1 MQCNIHSVQFSRSVV
16 SDSLR
21 PHESQHAR
29 PPCLSPT
36 PGVHSD
42 SRPSS
47 RWCHPAI
54 SLFPHWSPVAYWAPT
69 DLGSSSFSILSFC
82 LFILLQTN
90 PVRFH
95 FYEVPGGGGG
105 FIAKLCQT
113 VLHKVLRRVKFIES
127 ESTWVD
133 AKGQGSREDG
143 VSA

>member
-1 MQCNIHSVQFSRSVV
+1 MHCNIHSVQFSCSVR

-29 PPCLSPT
+29 PPCSSPT

-54 SLFPHWSPVAYWAPT
+54 SLFLHWSPVAHWAPT

-90 PVRFH
+90 TVRFH
-95 FYEVPGGGGG
+95 LYEVPGGGGG
-105 FIAKLCQT
+105 FIAQLCQT
-113 VLHKVLRRVKFIES
+113 VLHEVLRKVKFIES
-127 ESTWVD
+127 ESTSID